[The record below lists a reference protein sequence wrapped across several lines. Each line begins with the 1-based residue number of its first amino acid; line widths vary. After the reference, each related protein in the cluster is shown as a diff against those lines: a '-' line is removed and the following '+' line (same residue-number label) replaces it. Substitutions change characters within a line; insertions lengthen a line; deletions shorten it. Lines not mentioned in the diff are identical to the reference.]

1 MSDIKKTPRTKK
13 TKSIGDIV
21 KPRISRKKAPVS
33 TAITQEQIKTQDEE
47 QQQEQDDKECDK
59 KEPDKKGHDVEQDK
73 DKEEQVKKEQDKEE
87 QVKKEQVKEEQIQN
101 QNIEKDIDQEQIGAQ
116 PHTNASDQE
125 TEKVVKF
132 EPLRQWA
139 SYFCADVSDPY
150 DILLQPQEK
159 LYDTRDRDDLDD
171 QDTEFAD
178 PSMILSQQDT
188 KNNDLS
194 NYSTEYILEH
204 LIKRSY
210 DKGQRLLGRVLNDV
224 LRASRL
230 EIEFPRFYGGSNRK
244 YNN

>member
-33 TAITQEQIKTQDEE
+33 AAITQEQIKTQNEE
-47 QQQEQDDKECDK
+47 QQDDEQQDDEQQQGYKEH
-59 KEPDKKGHDVEQDK
+59 DKKGHDEKGQDK
-73 DKEEQVKKEQDKEE
+73 DKKEQD
-87 QVKKEQVKEEQIQN
+87 KEEQIQN
-101 QNIEKDIDQEQIGAQ
+101 QNIDKDKDKNKDKNKDIDQEQIEVQ

>member
-33 TAITQEQIKTQDEE
+33 AAITQEQIKTQDEE

-59 KEPDKKGHDVEQDK
+59 KGHDDKGQDVEQDK
-73 DKEEQVKKEQDKEE
+73 DKEEQVKKEQDKY
-87 QVKKEQVKEEQIQN
+87 
-101 QNIEKDIDQEQIGAQ
+101 IDQEQIGAQ

-210 DKGQRLLGRVLNDV
+210 DKKQDLLGRVLNDV

-244 YNN
+244 YHN